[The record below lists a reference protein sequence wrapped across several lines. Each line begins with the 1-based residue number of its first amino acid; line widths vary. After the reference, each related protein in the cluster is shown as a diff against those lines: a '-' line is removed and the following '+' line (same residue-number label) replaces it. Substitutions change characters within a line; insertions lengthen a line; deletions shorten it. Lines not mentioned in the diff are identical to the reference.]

1 MGRATLLV
9 ILAAAS
15 LEAAPPPGATK
26 AAARFEELVAG
37 GRREQAELAP
47 LVDELR
53 TLTRSYDWEVDASRA
68 EEKRARLRA
77 QIAPRKEALQGQLD
91 ALSATLRRFAD
102 EHGLETLERLTDERT
117 QGSSDIVSI
126 MRAQT
131 FLQGAITFAHGLEGE
146 LRMEEEAWRRFN
158 LVERERRRFR
168 RILWSLT
175 AAFLASLA
183 AIAYAARIYLQ
194 KRRPPPPTT
203 RGHKP
208 GRGGRHGEIIDLRPE

>member
-1 MGRATLLV
+1 MGRATLLL
-9 ILAAAS
+9 ILAAAA
-15 LEAAPPPGATK
+15 LQAAPPPGATK

-37 GRREQAELAP
+37 GRKEQAELAP

-53 TLTRSYDWEVDASRA
+53 TLARSYDWEVDAARA
-68 EEKRARLRA
+68 EEKRARLRS
-77 QIAPRKEALQGQLD
+77 QIAPRKEALQGHLD

-131 FLQGAITFAHGLEGE
+131 FLQGSLAFAHSLEGE
-146 LRMEEEAWRRFN
+146 LRMEEEAWRRYN

-175 AAFLASLA
+175 AAFLAALA
-183 AIAYAARIYLQ
+183 AIAYAVRIYLQ
-194 KRRPPPPTT
+194 KRRPPPPTS
-203 RGHKP
+203 RPKP